1 MVRSGWMKQFRETL
15 SNTLATQAA
24 KRRVQARLP
33 VQQAEYLEDRSLMSV
48 SALLLNNT
56 EMSIIS
62 DGDDDMVFQTNSA
75 GQLEILVGAKGQGEL
90 QRPLVPYLSIP
101 VIQASALTSIT
112 IEGGSDQNEID
123 LSRLTLA
130 AGYSPSLKI
139 FVEGG
144 NGHDIITG
152 SVDVSNDIFGG
163 DGNDI
168 IRGGNASDTLDGGD
182 GDDLIF
188 GDVIP
193 PQLSILVAP
202 SDPRTLTNG
211 ADDAISGG
219 DGADTIHGVAGNDS
233 INSGDGDDDVTS
245 GIGNDSVFGGN
256 GADSIT
262 GDDGDDNLNA
272 DGGFDTVVGG
282 AGNDFILGG
291 ANDDLIS
298 GDSDNA
304 SIIGIGNDTI
314 DGQAGNDTINGGGG
328 ADSLSGGTG
337 NDNIVSTPFVTTTSD
352 PLPVLTP
359 NPNSGKPIPLAPAI
373 PTGLATSDVGTF
385 HTITTGN
392 GDAGL
397 AVTID
402 ATGKFG
408 AFSQV
413 VSPNPTNSLV
423 TQVSQFKGYS
433 LEGAVFDPIGDGL
446 GNVPDITSVES
457 TVYFRFGDVT
467 GARVPLD
474 QAAKAQGT
482 VGNIFGTSSE
492 AISQFTI
499 GSLVFNLV
507 QQVQPQFNITTN
519 QRIGS
524 LLTQTYQIQNTGLTA
539 STFELVRYFD
549 GDLNFDGRD
558 GLGGTTSNA
567 NGVPDGASAD
577 GGGHYI
583 NPKTRDEFMFE
594 TEQGGVGNTGTFVGI
609 TSTPN
614 PAAPPTPFPTNRFE
628 LGLFPNLRTRLQNGL
643 NITNQVSNDNNSDGS
658 VDPGREG
665 NVTLALRNAYT
676 LAPGAITSY
685 TTHTV
690 FGTGTPN
697 QIEFNRGPNTQP
709 DGADPTDVNETN
721 VPIVSLRDEPVTIDV
736 VKNDTDLDGS
746 LDVTSIQ
753 IEDQPAKGTVEAI
766 GDGRI
771 RYTPEPGTTGTF
783 TFTYSI
789 ADNLGSRSIS
799 TRVFVLVNPDPG
811 SDVINGGLGNDT
823 LIGADGNDTIF
834 AGSGDDLVFG
844 GTGDDRLIGQGGQD
858 SITGGTGADTVDGG
872 AGNDLLASDSRL
884 PPSLFVNDVTVVEG
898 TITPLNNGSVTATY
912 TINLDHPVEQAV
924 TFDYQLVSGTA
935 TSGIDFVAASG
946 TLTLK
951 PYETVITLPVTI
963 LGDTLAELTENYTIV
978 LSNVQNALIG
988 KAVGHGTILN
998 NDLTLEIERNATRLF
1013 GDQNQVR
1020 IAVNPTNPNFA
1031 VLVAGDRPAS
1041 FLNATLDGTLAPMLN
1056 VFTTTDGGNNWS
1068 ASPTVFD
1075 RFADG
1080 VFNVPFTPESRY
1092 SADVAYDRAG
1102 NVHIVYVAEPSLP
1115 TVPLATF
1122 STGPSVIVYA
1132 ISRDNGQSFQSQTLT
1147 GRAVGNLNPRV
1158 AVGVDAQNPNLDAV
1172 YVTYHADSDTVVIR
1186 GAQVP
1191 PAIPNLPPIQTPVP
1205 AFGGAVVVSNTNSPN
1220 FPVPSVGPLG
1230 EIAVT
1235 WETPAIPFDQGPNLI
1250 NFDVDTTGL
1259 LGGLAF
1265 RGNISVTST
1274 NVGSMDHIPAT
1285 NLGNFLTGFPFPIE
1299 ASFLYPNP
1307 PNEQAYAAPSVAY
1320 DASGGPN
1327 NGRLYLTYADEQANE
1342 SDNLDI
1348 FIRHSDDNGVTFSD
1362 PVRVND
1368 DIGFNS
1374 QFFQS
1379 IAVDQSNGVIVMG
1392 WYDARNDLLGGTSDT
1407 DGLLNT
1413 DVEYYVTASYDGGET
1428 WMPNVK
1434 VSAGPSNV
1442 LDNFLNGTS
1451 LSLFGNYTGITAAG
1465 GSILAAWADDSNS
1478 RGDNPDGNF
1487 GLDAHVSRLTQFT
1500 NGIAST
1506 TSFPTQLDPA
1516 DVLLGGEDNDTLT
1529 GGDSADTL
1537 NGQGG
1542 NDLLFGK
1549 RENDL
1554 LLGGAGNDTLD
1565 GGYGNDTVI
1574 GQGGNDLVN
1583 GGHDEDVLQWF
1594 GATDGNDTMFGTS
1607 GTDEVQAFGGGSN
1620 DTLSVSAS
1628 GPELVV
1634 SMGLNSI
1641 ITAPTVNQ
1649 LSVSGLGGND
1659 QINVGDLSGVR
1670 QFLLTVNGDAGND
1683 LLTAAGQNSGGVRLI
1698 LNGGDGLD
1706 TLVGGKGRDTLLGGR
1721 GNDRLFGG
1729 DNNDS
1734 LSGEGGNDVVDGQA
1748 GNDTVIGDTAADTI
1762 IGATG
1767 GGNDTLFGSEG
1778 NDSLIGG
1785 AGADSLDGGVGA
1797 DTLQGNDGADSLNG
1811 AAGNDSLLGGAGTD
1825 NLAGGIGDD
1834 TINGGRNDDSIAG
1847 NAGNDLIF
1855 GDHGNDYINAGD
1867 GNDSV
1872 NGGDGNDTIIGGA
1885 GNDALFGADGDD
1897 FINAGDGDDII
1908 IGGDGDDTL
1917 LGGTGNDLI
1926 LGRDGK
1932 DNINGQGGGDTVA
1945 GNEGAD
1951 SIVADP
1957 GEINEAFSMLTL
1969 GRSFLAKLGVKV

>member
-15 SNTLATQAA
+15 SNSLATQAA
-24 KRRVQARLP
+24 KRRVQARMP

-56 EMSIIS
+56 ELSIIS

-75 GQLEILVGAKGQGEL
+75 GQLEVLVGATGQGEL

-139 FVEGG
+139 IIQGG

-152 SVDVSNDIFGG
+152 SADVSNDIMGG
-163 DGNDI
+163 DGNDT
-168 IRGGNASDTLDGGD
+168 IRGGDAADTLEGGD
-182 GDDLIF
+182 GNDLIF

-211 ADDAISGG
+211 ADDSILGG

-233 INSGDGDDDVTS
+233 INSGDGDDVVTS

-291 ANDDLIS
+291 ANNDLIS

-304 SIIGIGNDTI
+304 AIIGVGNDTI

-328 ADSLSGGTG
+328 VDSLSGGTG

-359 NPNSGKPIPLAPAI
+359 NPNTGKPVSLAPAI

-413 VSPNPTNSLV
+413 VSPNPGNSLV
-423 TQVSQFKGYS
+423 TQRSQFKGYS
-433 LEGAVFDPIGDGL
+433 SEGAVFDPIGDGL
-446 GNVPDITSVES
+446 GKVSDITSVES
-457 TVYFRFGDVT
+457 TVYFRFGDIT

-499 GSLVFNLV
+499 GPLVFSLV

-519 QRIGS
+519 QRVGS
-524 LLTQTYQIQNTGLTA
+524 LLTQTYQIQNTGLIA

-583 NPKTRDEFMFE
+583 NPKTRDEFLFE
-594 TEQGGVGNTGTFVGI
+594 TEQGGVGSNGTFVGI

-614 PAAPPTPFPTNRFE
+614 PAAPPAPFPANRFE
-628 LGLFPNLRTRLQNGL
+628 LGLFPNLRTRLINGL
-643 NITNQVSNDNNSDGS
+643 NIANQVANDNNSDGS

-676 LAPGAITSY
+676 LAPGAITTY

-697 QIEFNRGPNTQP
+697 QIEFNRGPSTLP
-709 DGADPTDVNETN
+709 DGADPNNAKETN
-721 VPIVSLRDEPVTIDV
+721 KPIVSLRDEPVTIDV

-746 LDVTSIQ
+746 LDVTSIR
-753 IEDQPAKGTVEAI
+753 IEDQPAKGTVEAV

-834 AGSGDDLVFG
+834 AGSGDDSVFG
-844 GTGDDRLIGQGGQD
+844 GTGNDRLVGQGGSD
-858 SITGGTGADTVDGG
+858 SIVGGTGLDTIDGG
-872 AGNDLLASDSRL
+872 TGNDLLASDSRRI
-884 PPSLFVNDVTVVEG
+884 PSLFINDVTVVEG
-898 TITPLNNGSVTATY
+898 TITPLSNGVVTATY

-924 TFDYQLVSGTA
+924 SFDYQIVSGTA
-935 TSGIDFVAASG
+935 TSGVDFVAGSG

-951 PYETVITLPVTI
+951 PYETVLTLPVTI

-978 LSNVQNALIG
+978 LSNLQNAQVG
-988 KAVGHGTILN
+988 KAVGQGRILN
-998 NDLTLEIERNATRLF
+998 NDLTLELERNATRLF

-1031 VLVAGDRPAS
+1031 VLVAGDRAGS
-1041 FLNATLDGTLAPMLN
+1041 FVNGLVDGTLAPALS
-1056 VFTTTDGGNNWS
+1056 VFTTVDGGNNWS

-1075 RFADG
+1075 RTLDG
-1080 VFNVPFTPESRY
+1080 VFDVPFTPESRY
-1092 SADVAYDRAG
+1092 SASVAYDRAG
-1102 NVHIVYVAEPSLP
+1102 NLHIVYVAEPNLP
-1115 TVPLATF
+1115 TPILGTPA
-1122 STGPSVIVYA
+1122 TGPSVIVYA

-1147 GRAVGNLNPRV
+1147 GRGVGNLNPTV
-1158 AVGVDAQNPNLDAV
+1158 AVGLDAQNPNLDAV
-1172 YVTYHADSDTVVIR
+1172 YVTYHTGDGSAAGGDSVVIR
-1186 GAQVP
+1186 GAQVS
-1191 PAIPNLPPIQTPVP
+1191 PAILNLPAIQTPVP
-1205 AFGGAVVVSNTNSPN
+1205 AFGAAVVISSTNSPN
-1220 FPVPSVGPLG
+1220 FPVASVGPNG
-1230 EIAVT
+1230 EVAVT
-1235 WETPAIPFDQGPNLI
+1235 WETPAIPFDQGPNLV

-1259 LGGLAF
+1259 LGGLTF

-1285 NLGNFLTGFPFPIE
+1285 NLGGFLLGTPFPILGTSLVP
-1299 ASFLYPNP
+1299 AP
-1307 PNEQAYAAPSVAY
+1307 PNQQAYASPAVAY
-1320 DASGGPN
+1320 DASSGPHQ
-1327 NGRLYLTYADEQANE
+1327 GRLYLTYADEQANE

-1368 DIGFNS
+1368 DIGFHS
-1374 QFFQS
+1374 QFFQT

-1392 WYDARNDLLGGTSDT
+1392 WYDARNDIFGGTSDT

-1413 DVEYYVTASYDGGET
+1413 DVEYFVTASYDGGET
-1428 WMPNVK
+1428 WMPNVR
-1434 VSAGPSNV
+1434 VSAGPSNA
-1442 LDNFLNGTS
+1442 LNNFS

-1465 GSILAAWADDSNS
+1465 GTILAAWADDSNS

-1487 GLDAHVSRLTQFT
+1487 GFDAHVARLTEFT
-1500 NGIAST
+1500 NGIASAT
-1506 TSFPTQLDPA
+1506 AFPTQLDPA
-1516 DVLLGGEDNDTLT
+1516 DLLLGGDDNDTLT

-1537 NGQGG
+1537 NGQAG

-1554 LLGGAGNDTLD
+1554 LLGGAGDDTLD
-1565 GGYGNDTVI
+1565 GGYGNDTVL
-1574 GQGGNDLVN
+1574 GQAGNDLVN
-1583 GGHDEDVLQWF
+1583 GGHDEDVLQWS

-1607 GTDEVQAFGGGSN
+1607 GADQVQAFGDGTAN
-1620 DTLSVSAS
+1620 TLTVSAS

-1634 SMGLNSI
+1634 SMGANSI

-1649 LSVSGLGGND
+1649 LSVFGLGGD
-1659 QINVGDLSGVR
+1659 DTINVGDLSGTR
-1670 QFLLTVNGDAGND
+1670 QFLLTVDGGAGND
-1683 LLTAAGQNSGGVRLI
+1683 VLSAGSMSSGGTRLI
-1698 LNGGDGLD
+1698 LNGGDGND
-1706 TLVGGKGRDTLLGGR
+1706 FLVGGKGRDTLLGGR
-1721 GNDRLFGG
+1721 GNDRLLGG

-1734 LSGEGGNDVVDGQA
+1734 LSGEGGND
-1748 GNDTVIGDTAADTI
+1748 
-1762 IGATG
+1762 
-1767 GGNDTLFGSEG
+1767 
-1778 NDSLIGG
+1778 
-1785 AGADSLDGGVGA
+1785 
-1797 DTLQGNDGADSLNG
+1797 
-1811 AAGNDSLLGGAGTD
+1811 
-1825 NLAGGIGDD
+1825 
-1834 TINGGRNDDSIAG
+1834 
-1847 NAGNDLIF
+1847 
-1855 GDHGNDYINAGD
+1855 
-1867 GNDSV
+1867 SV
-1872 NGGDGNDTIIGGA
+1872 
-1885 GNDALFGADGDD
+1885 
-1897 FINAGDGDDII
+1897 
-1908 IGGDGDDTL
+1908 
-1917 LGGTGNDLI
+1917 
-1926 LGRDGK
+1926 
-1932 DNINGQGGGDTVA
+1932 
-1945 GNEGAD
+1945 
-1951 SIVADP
+1951 
-1957 GEINEAFSMLTL
+1957 
-1969 GRSFLAKLGVKV
+1969 